1 MARLNEIIPD
11 IVIDGRFLSM
21 SLDGIGANLI
31 RGTKTLLDVKTLSCK
46 EAYAEERTGVAG
58 AVVTKRQE
66 EVNRQYH
73 MRAREIDLAQ
83 GTAPGETGPLKKK
96 LDEYGQ
102 SGRVLAPVVG
112 AFAEVSTDTY
122 ALVDLISS
130 ALADDH
136 CSYYTES
143 PSEAKAVFTQ
153 RLYNSFG
160 LSAHLGW
167 ARLLIDRY
175 RDLVDTPIS

>member
-1 MARLNEIIPD
+1 M
-11 IVIDGRFLSM
+11 
-21 SLDGIGANLI
+21 
-31 RGTKTLLDVKTLSCK
+31 
-46 EAYAEERTGVAG
+46 AG

-73 MRAREIDLAQ
+73 MRAREIDFAQ

-130 ALADDH
+130 VLADDH

-175 RDLVDTPIS
+175 RDLVKTPISQRHNQSRNNYSTPDDEDAFGHENYHNPDSFHHTH